1 MGKYT
6 VTTGQNLYD
15 IAIHLYGSIEGI
27 VDLMIQNPELSL
39 QDRLKAGDVLL
50 FTDDFTINTDIIAYN
65 KMHMIT
71 PAAGERHVYHKEPG
85 LPRIMEFH
93 LPSSR
98 TSAGITFTG
107 HGELEIDWGDNTD
120 LQKLI
125 LTEKQTNIYH
135 NFDSAIALKRKIR
148 LYGTD
153 LLFESLDTS
162 ALQPDSV
169 FFIRPVHVENF
180 IFKKAHT
187 NIGFLSLLK
196 NTYEMDLSE
205 IATSDL
211 KPLLKNKRLMK
222 LNLCGSYLKAAILDG
237 YFKGLVNEYENRR
250 NCHITL
256 TSYPSGIY
264 REPDRDE
271 NGNYILSTGMEAVW
285 LLTHEPSWNE
295 AGYWKIQINNDIYT
309 PNHEQNYK

>member
-27 VDLMIQNPELSL
+27 VDLMIQNPELSF
-39 QDRLKAGDVLL
+39 QDRLKAGNVLQ
-50 FTDDFTINTDIIAYN
+50 FTDDFIITPDIIAYN
-65 KMHMIT
+65 KMHMII
-71 PAAGERHVYHKEPG
+71 PAAGERHVYHKEPV

-107 HGELEIDWGDNTD
+107 KGKLEIDWGDNTN
-120 LQKLI
+120 LQTLM
-125 LTEKQTNIYH
+125 LTEKQTNIHH
-135 NFDSAIALKRKIR
+135 NFDCAISHKRKIR
-148 LYGTD
+148 LYGAD
-153 LLFESLDTS
+153 LLFENLDIS

-169 FFIRPVHVENF
+169 LFIRPVHMEKF
-180 IFKKAHT
+180 IARKIQT
-187 NIGFLSLLK
+187 NIGFLSLSK
-196 NTYEMDLSE
+196 STYEMDLSE
-205 IATSDL
+205 IATADL
-211 KPLLKNKRLMK
+211 KPLLKSKRLMR
-222 LNLCGSYLKAAILDG
+222 LNLCGAHLKTAILDE

-250 NCHITL
+250 NCHISL
-256 TSYPSGIY
+256 TSYPSGTY

-271 NGNYILSTGMEAVW
+271 NENYILSTGMEAVW

-309 PNHEQNYK
+309 TQQ